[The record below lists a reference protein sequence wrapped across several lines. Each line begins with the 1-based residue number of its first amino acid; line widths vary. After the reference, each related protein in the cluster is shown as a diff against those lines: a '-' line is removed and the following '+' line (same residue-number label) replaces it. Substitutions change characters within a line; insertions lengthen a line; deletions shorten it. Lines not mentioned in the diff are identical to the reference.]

1 MADII
6 QEQPA
11 VESPVTDAAVAA
23 SDAAPLSEHIEQF
36 HQADLEPSEPA
47 PPKRERH
54 RSAKNFARAED
65 VPRIKELTREL
76 NEWKTKYEEASKP
89 KPEPELKAGTPV
101 YQPPPVTD
109 FDEPEPTLDK
119 WLSDGKDYDRYLR
132 DAAAW
137 DRRREKHEDGKQ
149 QAAKYQEIQTQQ
161 AQQLVQ
167 QRAQKFQTNLATY
180 VNAHPESKAAFE
192 SMPNVNVS
200 PLFAD
205 TVFAFADEPH
215 LVYDLVR
222 QPALLAELHFLTDGK
237 PASQEH
243 VALTTQWL
251 RTRLQAGTTGAA
263 VRESSPTPPAPRPP
277 TPVRTRPM
285 PPTDGPP
292 SDGGSLMEHQR
303 YFKTAR

>member
-1 MADII
+1 M
-6 QEQPA
+6 
-11 VESPVTDAAVAA
+11 
-23 SDAAPLSEHIEQF
+23 
-36 HQADLEPSEPA
+36 
-47 PPKRERH
+47 
-54 RSAKNFARAED
+54 
-65 VPRIKELTREL
+65 
-76 NEWKTKYEEASKP
+76 
-89 KPEPELKAGTPV
+89 
-101 YQPPPVTD
+101 
-109 FDEPEPTLDK
+109 
-119 WLSDGKDYDRYLR
+119 
-132 DAAAW
+132 
-137 DRRREKHEDGKQ
+137 
-149 QAAKYQEIQTQQ
+149 
-161 AQQLVQ
+161 
-167 QRAQKFQTNLATY
+167 KFQTNLATY

-205 TVFAFADEPH
+205 TVFAFADEPQ

-263 VRESSPTPPAPRPP
+263 VRELTPQPPAPRPP

-292 SDGGSLMEHQR
+292 SDSSSLAEHAR
-303 YFKTAR
+303 YFKTVR